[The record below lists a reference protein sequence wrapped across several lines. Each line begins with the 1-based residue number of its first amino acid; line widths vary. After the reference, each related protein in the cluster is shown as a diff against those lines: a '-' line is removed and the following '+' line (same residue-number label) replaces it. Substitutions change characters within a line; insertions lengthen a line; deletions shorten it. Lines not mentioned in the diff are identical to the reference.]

1 MEHTTA
7 QTTGMGNLSAVQ
19 YRDGQTI
26 RLPKGWTMYL
36 CMNWDAE
43 TPYLQGF
50 VHCPEKKESA
60 SLNFARQMGTTSCGD
75 DIEIPQV
82 VMAVLEDEK
91 FDDFA

>member
-1 MEHTTA
+1 MNAE
-7 QTTGMGNLSAVQ
+7 QTQTGAGISAAQ

-26 RLPKGWTMYL
+26 RLPKGWTLYL

-50 VHCPEKKESA
+50 VHCPNNKESA
-60 SLNFARQMGTTSCGD
+60 SLNFARQVGTTSCGD
-75 DIEIPQV
+75 DIEIPHV
-82 VMAVLEDEK
+82 VMAAIEDEK